1 MTNHQQSQ
9 QQRDYDLRAAAEREL
24 AKRPQTG
31 ATQATEKLLHELQVH
46 QIELE
51 MQNDE
56 LRTAQAALEASR
68 DRYVDLYDFAPVGYL
83 TLTADGLIAETNLTG
98 AMLLG
103 VERANLLHKS
113 FVSMVAPEDRSR
125 WGAFFLSMKEL
136 DRKVSAELVV
146 KQGAELVLKQGAGN
160 YFHARIDSMAG
171 MSDGV
176 PVWRITLADIT
187 DLKKFET
194 SLKERELELSVIIE
208 TEPECVLQ
216 LAEDGCLLKMNRAG
230 LKMIEADSLDQV
242 AGKSLLEIV
251 APAFREVFKSHV
263 QDAFHGT
270 PGVLEF
276 KIIGLKGAHRWL
288 ESHAVPLHDSRDT
301 IISLLSITRDITERK
316 RMEKQLRQL
325 AFYDPLT
332 NLPNRRLLNDRLSEA
347 MVASERSGRFGA
359 LVFLD
364 LDDLKRVNDSRGHAV
379 GDLLLIE
386 TAERLRRCVREIDS
400 VARFGGD
407 EFVVMLRE
415 LSLDKTE
422 SNAQA
427 EIVAE
432 KIRSTL
438 AEPYWLAVERDG
450 MPDSI
455 VELHCTASIGVVMFF
470 SHEASQDDIVK
481 SADMAMYQAK
491 QAGRNSIR
499 FFDPVA

>member
-1 MTNHQQSQ
+1 MTNDQPSQ
-9 QQRDYDLRAAAEREL
+9 QQRDYQLRAAAEREL

-31 ATQATEKLLHELQVH
+31 AAQPTEKLLHELQVH

-56 LRTAQAALEASR
+56 LREAQVALEASR
-68 DRYVDLYDFAPVGYL
+68 DRYVNLYDFAPVGYL
-83 TLTADGLIAETNLTG
+83 TLTADGVIAETNLTG

-103 VERANLLHKS
+103 RARADLLHKS
-113 FVSMVAPEDRSR
+113 FATLVAPEDRGR
-125 WGAFFLSMKEL
+125 WGQFFLSMKEL
-136 DRKVSAELVV
+136 DRKAST
-146 KQGAELVLKQGAGN
+146 ELVLKNGASG
-160 YFHARIDSMAG
+160 YFHARMDTMAG
-171 MSDGV
+171 TSDGV
-176 PVWRITLADIT
+176 SVWHITLADIT
-187 DLKKFET
+187 DLKKVE
-194 SLKERELELSVIIE
+194 SRLKERELELSVIIE

-216 LAEDGCLLKMNRAG
+216 LAEDSRLLQMNRAG

-251 APAFREVFKSHV
+251 APGFREAFKSLV
-263 QDAFHGT
+263 QDAFHGN

-288 ESHAVPLHDSRDT
+288 ESHAVPLRDSSET

-332 NLPNRRLLNDRLSEA
+332 DLPNRRLLNDRLSQA
-347 MVASERSGRFGA
+347 MAASERSGRYGA
-359 LVFLD
+359 LIFLD
-364 LDDLKRVNDSRGHAV
+364 LDDLKRINDTRGHAV

-386 TAERLRRCVREIDS
+386 NSERLRTCVREIDS

-407 EFVVMLRE
+407 EFVVMLGE
-415 LSLDKTE
+415 LSLDKIE
-422 SNAQA
+422 SNSQA

-438 AEPYWLAVERDG
+438 SEPYCLAVEREG
-450 MPDSI
+450 LTDSI

-470 SHEASQDDIVK
+470 GHEASQDDIVK

-491 QAGRNSIR
+491 QGGRNSIR
-499 FFDPVA
+499 FFDPAA